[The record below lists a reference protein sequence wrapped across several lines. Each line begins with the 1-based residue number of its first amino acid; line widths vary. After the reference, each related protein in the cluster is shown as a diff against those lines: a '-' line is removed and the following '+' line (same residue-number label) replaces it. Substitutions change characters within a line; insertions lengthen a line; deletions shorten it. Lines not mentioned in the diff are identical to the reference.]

1 MAALPAFDRM
11 FLTAAWFESIFYGI
25 SCVLFGV
32 CMYALFGRHRPL
44 HWVNALSCIFHF
56 SIATAHNIISLLRS
70 LQAFTDP
77 TIISVPNGSN
87 IYLLRNVALMRA
99 MGTLYLLNILA
110 LNLLLIWRLYV
121 VWNHN
126 WILAFVMLILEAG
139 QIATGITSW
148 VLVIT
153 DHTFSFVT
161 LALGKASCAFYL
173 ALMISVTSGIAYRLW
188 RAGRD
193 VSDLTGHHSYKAAIY
208 TIIESGAIY
217 TISIVVL
224 CGLYQSGSEA
234 GIFAINAATQIATMT
249 PLFLIAS
256 LTFGL
261 MHGHD
266 TYPEASSTIA
276 PAFARP
282 IQVTVTQETRS
293 HPVDSSTRS
302 TIGKSESVQA
312 YHDDVS

>member
-1 MAALPAFDRM
+1 M
-11 FLTAAWFESIFYGI
+11 
-25 SCVLFGV
+25 
-32 CMYALFGRHRPL
+32 
-44 HWVNALSCIFHF
+44 
-56 SIATAHNIISLLRS
+56 
-70 LQAFTDP
+70 
-77 TIISVPNGSN
+77 
-87 IYLLRNVALMRA
+87 
-99 MGTLYLLNILA
+99 LA
-110 LNLLLIWRLYV
+110 LNLLLVWRLYV

-139 QIATGITSW
+139 QLATAVVSW

-153 DHTFSFVT
+153 GHTFSHIA

-173 ALMISVTSGIAYRLW
+173 ALTISVTSGIAYRLW

-193 VSDLTGHHSYKAAIY
+193 VSDLTGSNSYKAAIY

-261 MHGHD
+261 MRGHD
-266 TYPEASSTIA
+266 THAEAPTTIA
-276 PAFARP
+276 PTFARP
-282 IQVTVTQETRS
+282 IQVTVTQETRT
-293 HPVDSSTRS
+293 HPIDTVDSSTRS
-302 TIGKSESVQA
+302 TIGKSQSIRA
-312 YHDDVS
+312 YHEDQGFRSAQHAAPVSRNSGEDCPTTL